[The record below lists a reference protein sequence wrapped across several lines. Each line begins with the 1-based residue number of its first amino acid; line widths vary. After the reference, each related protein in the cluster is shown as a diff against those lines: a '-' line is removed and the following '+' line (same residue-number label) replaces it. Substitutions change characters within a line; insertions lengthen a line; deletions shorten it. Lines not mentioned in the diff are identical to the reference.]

1 MDRRMEEM
9 TGTGTTFKSTRYV
22 EQLNVE
28 TVGDRPLHAGVTKNG
43 AFSVG
48 NGESTKSVNG
58 L

>member
-1 MDRRMEEM
+1 M

-28 TVGDRPLHAGVTKNG
+28 TVGDRPLPAGVTKNG